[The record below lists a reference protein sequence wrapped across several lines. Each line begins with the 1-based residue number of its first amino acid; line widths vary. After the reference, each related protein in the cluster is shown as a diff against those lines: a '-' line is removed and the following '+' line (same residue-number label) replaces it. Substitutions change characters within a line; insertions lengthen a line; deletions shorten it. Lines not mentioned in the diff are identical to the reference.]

1 MMVFP
6 SEMIEIVGVAGTII
20 VHFPFSIFNCN
31 AHALPTNNNLPF
43 YRSLGDIRHGGGE
56 GIAGGGTGG
65 AGAAE
70 QCPAEI
76 GFRRGRIEFT

>member
-31 AHALPTNNNLPF
+31 AHALPINNNFSYKQL
-43 YRSLGDIRHGGGE
+43 L
-56 GIAGGGTGG
+56 
-65 AGAAE
+65 
-70 QCPAEI
+70 
-76 GFRRGRIEFT
+76 